1 MKTTKTY
8 GKLRLTTKVGITL
21 IIAAIYSVM
30 MLSSCSSSEHDHDSH
45 DHSQDESGHH
55 QHIYTCPMN
64 CEGSQ
69 GNKPGKCPV
78 CGMDLVHSDKLLSS
92 KSYRMD
98 YRSDPVQIEAGKA
111 ATLTF
116 RPIDESNEAA
126 LVPLDIVHEKKI
138 HMMVFSKDLSYFE
151 HIHPEYTASGD
162 HIIDVL
168 AESEDYSKGRGLKE
182 TKFLSGGD
190 YFIFLDYTPSKAA
203 NQIEKVPIK
212 VSGKEKAK
220 IPLGDERLVWEGD
233 GYTVT
238 LGADKDFAIKTPI
251 QLHINITKDGKAVN
265 NLDNYLGALA
275 HMVILSEDVEEY
287 LHVHP
292 MESKTT
298 GPDIFLHTN
307 FPKESKYK
315 VFMQFNHNGEI
326 HTINFRSNRQKLV
339 VFIDLILHLLT

>member
-1 MKTTKTY
+1 M
-8 GKLRLTTKVGITL
+8 
-21 IIAAIYSVM
+21 
-30 MLSSCSSSEHDHDSH
+30 
-45 DHSQDESGHH
+45 
-55 QHIYTCPMN
+55 CPG
-64 CEGSQ
+64 ELYQ
-69 GNKPGKCPV
+69 RNKPGKCPV
-78 CGMDLVHSDKLLSS
+78 CGMDLIHSDKALSS

-98 YRSDPVQIEAGKA
+98 YSSDPVQIEAGKA

-168 AESEDYSKGRGLKE
+168 AESEDYTKGRGLKE

-203 NQIEKVPIK
+203 NQIEKIPIK
-212 VSGKEKAK
+212 VSGKEKAQ

-233 GYTVT
+233 GYTVK
-238 LGADKDFAIKTPI
+238 LGADKYFAIKTPI
-251 QLHINITKDGKAVN
+251 QLQINITKDGKAVN

-275 HMVILSEDVEEY
+275 HMVILSEDIEEY

-292 MESKTT
+292 MESETT
-298 GPDIFLHTN
+298 GPDIYLHTN
-307 FPKESKYK
+307 FPRESKYK
-315 VFMQFNHNGEI
+315 VFMQFNHNGVI
-326 HTINFRSNRQKLV
+326 HTTNF
-339 VFIDLILHLLT
+339 ILNIKA